1 MVTGGRG
8 KVRKVN
14 LSKLKKQL
22 LARIDTDDLL
32 EVKKVNDL
40 IRLHELDAEFDKVID
55 RDGVDIIIK
64 NGSQEFQKSHPI
76 MNEKM
81 KINAQKIAL
90 EKSIKFKLKT
100 APTPASSTVEGKPK
114 RGSLI

>member
-1 MVTGGRG
+1 M
-8 KVRKVN
+8 KKVN
-14 LSKLKKQL
+14 FDELKKQL
-22 LARIDTDDLL
+22 LARIDTEDLL

-40 IRLHELDAEFDKVID
+40 IRLHELDAECDKVID
-55 RDGVDIIIK
+55 RDGVSITIE
-64 NGSQEFQKSHPI
+64 NGSQKFIKSHPS

-90 EKSIKFKLKT
+90 EKSIKFKLN
-100 APTPASSTVEGKPK
+100 ATPAPASETVEGKPK

>member
-1 MVTGGRG
+1 MG
-8 KVRKVN
+8 KIN
-14 LSKLKKQL
+14 LEELKNQL
-22 LARIDTDDLL
+22 LLRIDNDDLL
-32 EVKKVNDL
+32 EVKKINDL
-40 IRLHELDAEFDKVID
+40 IRLHELDAECDTVID
-55 RDGVDIIIK
+55 RDGVSITIE
-64 NGSQEFQKSHPI
+64 NGKQKFIKSHPS

-100 APTPASSTVEGKPK
+100 PPAPPPATTVDGQQK

>member
-1 MVTGGRG
+1 M
-8 KVRKVN
+8 RKIN
-14 LSKLKKQL
+14 LNKLKKQL

-40 IRLHELDAEFDKVID
+40 IRLHELDAECDRIIE
-55 RDGVDIIIK
+55 RDGVSIVIE
-64 NGSQEFQKSHPI
+64 NGSQKFIKSHPS

-90 EKSIKFKLKT
+90 EKSIKFKLKV
-100 APTPASSTVEGKPK
+100 APAPAPSPEESKPK

>member
-1 MVTGGRG
+1 M
-8 KVRKVN
+8 KKIN
-14 LSKLKKQL
+14 FDELKTQL
-22 LARIDTDDLL
+22 LGRIDTEDLL

-40 IRLHELDAEFDKVID
+40 IRLHELDAECDEVID
-55 RDGVDIIIK
+55 RDGVSIVIE
-64 NGSQEFQKSHPI
+64 NGSQKFIKSHPS

-100 APTPASSTVEGKPK
+100 APAPTSSSVEDKPK

>member
-1 MVTGGRG
+1 ME
-8 KVRKVN
+8 KVN
-14 LSKLKKQL
+14 FDELKKQL
-22 LARIDTDDLL
+22 LARIDTEDLL

-40 IRLHELDAEFDKVID
+40 IRLHELDAACDEVID
-55 RDGVDIIIK
+55 RDGVSIVIE
-64 NGSQEFQKSHPI
+64 NGSQRFIKSHPS

-100 APTPASSTVEGKPK
+100 APAPASIVEGKPK

>member
-1 MVTGGRG
+1 MEKERFEEL
-8 KVRKVN
+8 R
-14 LSKLKKQL
+14 KQL
-22 LARIDTDDLL
+22 LARIDTEDLL

-40 IRLHELDAEFDKVID
+40 IRLHELDAECDKVID
-55 RDGVDIIIK
+55 HDGVSIVIE
-64 NGSQEFQKSHPI
+64 NGSQKFIKSHPS

-100 APTPASSTVEGKPK
+100 MPAPAAPSTVEGKPK

>member
-1 MVTGGRG
+1 MKSDFEQLRE
-8 KVRKVN
+8 
-14 LSKLKKQL
+14 QL

-40 IRLHELDAEFDKVID
+40 IRLHELDAKCDEVID
-55 RDGVDIIIK
+55 RDGVSITVE
-64 NGSQEFQKSHPI
+64 NGKQKFTKSHPS

-90 EKSIKFKLKT
+90 EKSIKFKLK
-100 APTPASSTVEGKPK
+100 ASPTPATTVEDKPK
-114 RGSLI
+114 RGGLI

>member
-1 MVTGGRG
+1 ME
-8 KVRKVN
+8 KVN
-14 LSKLKKQL
+14 FDELKKQL
-22 LARIDTDDLL
+22 LARIDKEDLL

-40 IRLHELDAEFDKVID
+40 IRLHELDAECDKVID
-55 RDGVDIIIK
+55 RDGVSIVIE
-64 NGSQEFQKSHPI
+64 NGSQKFIKSHPS

-90 EKSIKFKLKT
+90 EKSIKFKLK
-100 APTPASSTVEGKPK
+100 PTPTPSASTVEVKQK

>member
-1 MVTGGRG
+1 ME
-8 KVRKVN
+8 KVN
-14 LSKLKKQL
+14 FDELRKQL
-22 LARIDTDDLL
+22 LARIDIEDLL

-40 IRLHELDAEFDKVID
+40 IRLHELDAECDKTIN
-55 RDGVDIIIK
+55 RDGVSITIE
-64 NGSQEFQKSHPI
+64 NGSQKFIKSHPS

-90 EKSIKFKLKT
+90 EKSIKFKLKAT
-100 APTPASSTVEGKPK
+100 SSSPAATVEDKQK

>member
-1 MVTGGRG
+1 MD
-8 KVRKVN
+8 KIN
-14 LSKLKKQL
+14 LEELKNQL
-22 LARIDTDDLL
+22 LLRIDNDDLL
-32 EVKKVNDL
+32 EVKKINDL
-40 IRLHELDAEFDKVID
+40 IRLHELDAECDTVID
-55 RDGVDIIIK
+55 RDGVSITIE
-64 NGSQEFQKSHPI
+64 NGKQKFIKSHPS

-100 APTPASSTVEGKPK
+100 PPAPPPTTTVDGKQK

>member
-1 MVTGGRG
+1 M
-8 KVRKVN
+8 N
-14 LSKLKKQL
+14 FDELKNQL
-22 LARIDTDDLL
+22 LARIDTKDLL

-40 IRLHELDAEFDKVID
+40 IRLHELDAECDKAID
-55 RDGVDIIIK
+55 RDGVSIVIE
-64 NGSQEFQKSHPI
+64 NGAQKFIKSHPS

-90 EKSIKFKLKT
+90 EKSIKFKLQT
-100 APTPASSTVEGKPK
+100 TSSPAAASSVENKEK

>member
-1 MVTGGRG
+1 ME
-8 KVRKVN
+8 KEN
-14 LSKLKKQL
+14 FDELKKQL

-40 IRLHELDAEFDKVID
+40 IRLHELDAACDEAID
-55 RDGVDIIIK
+55 RDGVSITIE
-64 NGSQEFQKSHPI
+64 NGSQKFIKSHPS

-90 EKSIKFKLKT
+90 EKSIKFKFNT
-100 APTPASSTVEGKPK
+100 APSPSSTVEDKPK
-114 RGSLI
+114 CGSLI

>member
-1 MVTGGRG
+1 M
-8 KVRKVN
+8 RKVN
-14 LSKLKKQL
+14 INKLKKQL
-22 LARIDTDDLL
+22 LARIDLNDLL

-40 IRLHELDAEFDKVID
+40 IRLHELDAECDKVID
-55 RDGVDIIIK
+55 RDGVDIVIK
-64 NGSQEFQKSHPI
+64 NGSQEFKKSHPI

-90 EKSIKFKLKT
+90 EKSIKFKLKAT
-100 APTPASSTVEGKPK
+100 PAPTSSAVEGKQK

>member
-1 MVTGGRG
+1 MEKGNFEELR
-8 KVRKVN
+8 
-14 LSKLKKQL
+14 KQL
-22 LARIDTDDLL
+22 LSRIDTDDLL

-40 IRLHELDAEFDKVID
+40 IRLHELDAACDEVID
-55 RDGVDIIIK
+55 RDGVSITVE
-64 NGSQEFQKSHPI
+64 NGKQKFTKSHPS

-100 APTPASSTVEGKPK
+100 IPAPTTPSTVEGKPK

>member
-1 MVTGGRG
+1 M
-8 KVRKVN
+8 RKPN
-14 LSKLKKQL
+14 LKNLKKQL

-40 IRLHELDAEFDKVID
+40 IRLHELDAECDKAIE
-55 RDGVDIIIK
+55 RDGVSIIIE
-64 NGSQEFQKSHPI
+64 NGSQKFIKSHPSL
-76 MNEKM
+76 NEKM

-90 EKSIKFKLKT
+90 EKSIKFKLKST
-100 APTPASSTVEGKPK
+100 TTPAAPSTVEGKPK

>member
-1 MVTGGRG
+1 M
-8 KVRKVN
+8 RKVN
-14 LSKLKKQL
+14 INKLKKQL

-40 IRLHELDAEFDKVID
+40 IRLHELDAECDKVID
-55 RDGVDIIIK
+55 RDGISIIIE
-64 NGSQEFQKSHPI
+64 NGSQKFVKSHPS

-100 APTPASSTVEGKPK
+100 NPPRTPASTVEDKPK

>member
-1 MVTGGRG
+1 MDFD
-8 KVRKVN
+8 
-14 LSKLKKQL
+14 KLKKQL

-40 IRLHELDAEFDKVID
+40 IRLHELDAECDKVID
-55 RDGVDIIIK
+55 RDGVSITIE
-64 NGSQEFQKSHPI
+64 NGSQKFIKSHPS

-100 APTPASSTVEGKPK
+100 TPPPASSTTVEGNQK

>member
-1 MVTGGRG
+1 MEKGNFEELR
-8 KVRKVN
+8 
-14 LSKLKKQL
+14 KQL
-22 LARIDTDDLL
+22 LSRIDTDDLL

-40 IRLHELDAEFDKVID
+40 IRLHELDAACDEVID
-55 RDGVDIIIK
+55 RDGVSITVE
-64 NGSQEFQKSHPI
+64 NGKQKFTKSHPS

-90 EKSIKFKLKT
+90 EKSIKFKLKPT
-100 APTPASSTVEGKPK
+100 PTPAATPVEDKPK

>member
-1 MVTGGRG
+1 MGGRG
-8 KVRKVN
+8 SMARMNIK
-14 LSKLKKQL
+14 KLKKQL

-40 IRLHELDAEFDKVID
+40 IRLHELDAECDKVIN
-55 RDGVDIIIK
+55 RDGISITIE
-64 NGSQEFQKSHPI
+64 NGKQKFIKSHPS

-90 EKSIKFKLKT
+90 EKSIKFKLK
-100 APTPASSTVEGKPK
+100 ATPASTVSPVEGKPK

>member
-1 MVTGGRG
+1 M
-8 KVRKVN
+8 N
-14 LSKLKKQL
+14 FDELKNQL
-22 LARIDTDDLL
+22 LARIDTKDLL

-40 IRLHELDAEFDKVID
+40 IRLHELDAECDKVID
-55 RDGVDIIIK
+55 RDGVSIVIE
-64 NGSQEFQKSHPI
+64 NGAQKFIKSHPS

-90 EKSIKFKLKT
+90 EKSIKFKLQTTPSPT
-100 APTPASSTVEGKPK
+100 AASSVENKEK

>member
-1 MVTGGRG
+1 MDFE
-8 KVRKVN
+8 
-14 LSKLKKQL
+14 KLKKQL
-22 LARIDTDDLL
+22 LSRIDTGDLL

-40 IRLHELDAEFDKVID
+40 IRLHELDAECDRVID
-55 RDGVDIIIK
+55 QDGVSITIE
-64 NGSQEFQKSHPI
+64 NGSQKFIKSHPS

-100 APTPASSTVEGKPK
+100 TTAPSPSTVEDKDK

>member
-1 MVTGGRG
+1 ME
-8 KVRKVN
+8 KVRFDE
-14 LSKLKKQL
+14 LKKQL
-22 LARIDTDDLL
+22 LARIDTEDLL

-40 IRLHELDAEFDKVID
+40 IRLHELDAECDKVID
-55 RDGVDIIIK
+55 RDGVSIVIE
-64 NGSQEFQKSHPI
+64 NGSQKFIKSHPS

-100 APTPASSTVEGKPK
+100 IPAPATPSTVEGKPK

>member
-1 MVTGGRG
+1 M
-8 KVRKVN
+8 KKKN
-14 LSKLKKQL
+14 FEELKKQL
-22 LARIDTDDLL
+22 LTRIDTDDLL

-40 IRLHELDAEFDKVID
+40 IRLHELDAACDEVID
-55 RDGVDIIIK
+55 RDGVSIVIE
-64 NGSQEFQKSHPI
+64 NGSQKFIKSHPS

-90 EKSIKFKLKT
+90 EKSIKFKLK
-100 APTPASSTVEGKPK
+100 ATPAPAAPESVEDKPK

>member
-1 MVTGGRG
+1 RG
-8 KVRKVN
+8 IMEKVN
-14 LSKLKKQL
+14 FDELRNQL
-22 LARIDTDDLL
+22 LARIDTEDLL

-40 IRLHELDAEFDKVID
+40 IRLHELDAQCDKVID
-55 RDGVDIIIK
+55 RDGVSIVIE
-64 NGSQEFQKSHPI
+64 NGSQKFIKSHPS

-90 EKSIKFKLKT
+90 EKSIKFKLKA
-100 APTPASSTVEGKPK
+100 APTPAASTVEDKPK